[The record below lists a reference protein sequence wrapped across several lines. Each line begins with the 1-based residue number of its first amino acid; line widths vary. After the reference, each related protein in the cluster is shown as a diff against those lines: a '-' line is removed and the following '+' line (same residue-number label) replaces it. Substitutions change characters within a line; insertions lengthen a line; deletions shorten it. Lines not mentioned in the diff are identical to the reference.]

1 MEICVNSGLPI
12 AMVPCLHQ
20 SNVHVKRKQWE
31 RRAQKCKPFV
41 GAKIVRTYTFLQT
54 TLYHAAPYSADN
66 VNLRKFGVTYHD
78 GTMFIAKQC
87 SYQKEA
93 IYSNQERMMTSFLLL
108 REEEERVTAK
118 KSKQAESPAC
128 TKNRTHLPAS
138 SQFHDLQPH
147 NAVLPS

>member
-78 GTMFIAKQC
+78 GTMFIAKQF

-93 IYSNQERMMTSFLLL
+93 IYRKGEPKNVSSELLQKVY
-108 REEEERVTAK
+108 R
-118 KSKQAESPAC
+118 
-128 TKNRTHLPAS
+128 HLGCCK
-138 SQFHDLQPH
+138 
-147 NAVLPS
+147 LPRCM